1 MATSKRTPKTKK
13 PTKAQLIER
22 IQAFTPEADAKKLK
36 RLTLAKLQAE
46 LTKLEEMPVAAIVPV
61 AVVAP
66 PVAALAPVV
75 TRESAALGLI
85 RTMIGLAMVMVR
97 PAMGRLA

>member
-1 MATSKRTPKTKK
+1 MATSKQTTKTKK

-22 IQAFTPEADAKKLK
+22 IQAFTPEADDKKLK

-46 LTKLEEMPVAAIVPV
+46 LKKLESLPVAAIVPV

-66 PVAALAPVV
+66 PVLAPVV
-75 TRESAALGLI
+75 TRKSAALGLI